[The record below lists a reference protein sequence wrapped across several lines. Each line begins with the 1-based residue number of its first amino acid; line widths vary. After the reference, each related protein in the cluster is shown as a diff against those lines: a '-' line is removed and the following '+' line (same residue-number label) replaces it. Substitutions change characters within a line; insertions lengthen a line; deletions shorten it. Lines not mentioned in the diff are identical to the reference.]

1 MLVLVSDFH
10 EIYKC
15 NGQIHKYGIP
25 GASSRNARVYLQEP
39 SSLQRAHSCE
49 VQEEVGFLTIGSTGE
64 LSFLET
70 TFLRDSMPSY
80 L

>member
-1 MLVLVSDFH
+1 MIVLVSDFTNAMVKFTNMEFLEFH
-10 EIYKC
+10 
-15 NGQIHKYGIP
+15 Q
-25 GASSRNARVYLQEP
+25 RNARVHLQEP
-39 SSLQRAHSCE
+39 SSLQHAHSCE

>member
-1 MLVLVSDFH
+1 VISVRFRNAMDKFTIMEFLEPH
-10 EIYKC
+10 
-15 NGQIHKYGIP
+15 Q
-25 GASSRNARVYLQEP
+25 RNARVHLQEP
-39 SSLQRAHSCE
+39 SSLERAHSCE
-49 VQEEVGFLTIGSTGE
+49 VWEEVGFLTIGSIGE